1 MMGRE
6 LPSMSHH
13 EGDHDHHDDHPHGE
27 GGPDTGFLDLELS
40 KVLYAEAEA
49 VTREAYRELLKEAAK
64 RRFLERWG
72 DRIIALANL
81 AVDELIDDAE
91 ANLEIEARIAAR
103 NQGRR
108 AVEDR
113 VSEILG
119 RSPSASANESGDA
132 DDAG

>member
-1 MMGRE
+1 MTAE

-13 EGDHDHHDDHPHGE
+13 EDRDHDHNDDDHGRE
-27 GGPDTGFLDLELS
+27 RGGPDTDFLDLELA
-40 KVLYAEAEA
+40 KVLYSEAEG

-64 RRFLERWG
+64 QRLLERWG
-72 DRIIALANL
+72 DRITALANL

-91 ANLEIEARIAAR
+91 ASLEIEARIAAR

-113 VSEILG
+113 VTQILG
-119 RSPSASANESGDA
+119 HTAADNES
-132 DDAG
+132 DDAS